1 MIKFELKNRQT
12 GKKEAYEKEDISLI
26 EAEKFYELQ
35 EKQKQESE
43 KARKKAIA
51 VVEKEYGNDFD
62 NNEFYV
68 QLVQQNF
75 NQIIDGKKLRQ
86 MEREYFV
93 SLFADQGLTEKD
105 ILENMSTKLYNKISE
120 DIFREISG
128 EDEEDNEDES
138 EEVGKSEE
146 Q

>member
-1 MIKFELKNRQT
+1 MIKFEIKNRET
-12 GKKEAYEKEDISLI
+12 GKKEAYEKENISLI

-51 VVEKEYGNDFD
+51 IVEKEYGKDFD
-62 NNEFYV
+62 NTEFYI

-75 NQIIDGKKLRQ
+75 NQVVDAKKIRQ
-86 MEREYFV
+86 LEREYFV

>member
-1 MIKFELKNRQT
+1 MIKFEINNRET
-12 GKKEAYEKEDISLI
+12 GKKESYLKEDISLI
-26 EAEKFYELQ
+26 EAERFYEFQ

-51 VVEKEYGNDFD
+51 VVEKEYGNEFE
-62 NNEFYV
+62 NPEFYV
-68 QLVQQNF
+68 QLLQQNF
-75 NQIIDGKKLRQ
+75 NEIIDGKKLRQ

-128 EDEEDNEDES
+128 EDEESDEDES
-138 EEVGKSEE
+138 EEVGKSEK

>member
-1 MIKFELKNRQT
+1 MIKFEIKNRET

-51 VVEKEYGNDFD
+51 IVEKEYGADFD
-62 NNEFYV
+62 NTEFYI

-75 NQIIDGKKLRQ
+75 NQVVDAKKIRQ
-86 MEREYFV
+86 LEREYFV

>member
-1 MIKFELKNRQT
+1 MIKFEIKNRET

-51 VVEKEYGNDFD
+51 IVEKEYGTDFD
-62 NNEFYV
+62 NTEFYI

-75 NQIIDGKKLRQ
+75 NQVVDAKKIRQ
-86 MEREYFV
+86 LEREYFV

>member
-1 MIKFELKNRQT
+1 MIKFEIKNRET
-12 GKKEAYEKEDISLI
+12 GKKESYLKEDISLI
-26 EAEKFYELQ
+26 EAERFYEFQ

-51 VVEKEYGNDFD
+51 VVEKEYGNEFE
-62 NNEFYV
+62 NPEFYV

-75 NQIIDGKKLRQ
+75 NEIIDGKKLRQ

-128 EDEEDNEDES
+128 EDEESDEDES
-138 EEVGKSEE
+138 EEVGKSEK